1 MKNLP
6 KITSKSNP
14 LVKSVHL
21 LKSKRAAESDL
32 FICEGIKLVEEA
44 VNSGSLI
51 RYVFIS
57 DKFCESKTNGPFIK
71 KINRLDLEVIH
82 TADSILNYLS
92 DLVTHQGIIA
102 VVKKKFY
109 QDDKLFDRSDGII
122 LLLYKLQDPGNLG
135 TIIRVAEAGCVK
147 GIIITD
153 GTVDPYNPKT
163 VRATMGSI
171 FRMPIAKIDDVHGF
185 IRKVKGL
192 GYKGIGFF
200 PKAEKEYFNED
211 LTGPIIL
218 SFGHEAAGLPDEI
231 GKLMDMRL
239 RIPMSGDVESLNV
252 AVSAAVVIY
261 ESMRQRRGKIC

>member
-21 LKSKRAAESDL
+21 LKSKRTAESDL

-51 RYVFIS
+51 KHVLIS
-57 DKFCESKTNGPFIK
+57 DKFCESKINKPFMNKIK
-71 KINRLDLEVIH
+71 RLDLDIIY
-82 TADSILNYLS
+82 TTDSILDYLS
-92 DLVTHQGIIA
+92 YVVTHQGIIA
-102 VVKKKFY
+102 VVEKRFY
-109 QDDKLFDRSDGII
+109 QVDKLFDRADGII
-122 LLLYKLQDPGNLG
+122 ILLYKLQDPGNLG
-135 TIIRVAEAGCVK
+135 TVIRVAEAGGIK
-147 GIIITD
+147 GIILTD

-171 FRMPIAKIDDVHGF
+171 FRMPIAKVDDVRSF
-185 IRKVKGL
+185 IRKVKDL

-218 SFGHEAAGLPDEI
+218 TFGREAAGLPDEI
-231 GKLMDMRL
+231 GRLMDIRL
-239 RIPMSGDVESLNV
+239 KIPMSGDVESLNV

-261 ESMRQRRGKIC
+261 ECVRQRICETY

>member
-6 KITSKSNP
+6 KITSKLNP

-57 DKFCESKTNGPFIK
+57 DKFCKSKTNGPFIK
-71 KINRLDLEVIH
+71 KIKGLGLDVIH
-82 TADSILNYLS
+82 TADSIVDYLS
-92 DLVTHQGIIA
+92 DVVTHQGIIA
-102 VVKKKFY
+102 VVKKGFY
-109 QDDKLFDRSDGII
+109 QVDKLFDRSDGII
-122 LLLYKLQDPGNLG
+122 LFLYKLQDPGNLG
-135 TIIRVAEAGCVK
+135 TIIRVAEAGGVK

-171 FRMPIAKIDDVHGF
+171 FRMPIAKIDDASNF
-185 IRKVKGL
+185 IKKVKDL
-192 GYKGIGFF
+192 DYKSIGFF
-200 PKAEKEYFNED
+200 PKAKEEYFNAD

-218 SFGHEAAGLPDEI
+218 TFGHEAAGLPVEI
-231 GKLMDMRL
+231 GRLMDMQL
-239 RIPMSGDVESLNV
+239 KIPMSGDVESLNV

>member
-44 VNSGSLI
+44 VNSGSVVK
-51 RYVFIS
+51 YVFIS
-57 DKFCESKTNGPFIK
+57 DKFCESKINEPFIK
-71 KINRLDLEVIH
+71 KIKGLGLDVIH
-82 TADSILNYLS
+82 TVDSILNYLS
-92 DLVTHQGIIA
+92 DVVTHQGIIA
-102 VVKKKFY
+102 VVKKRFY
-109 QDDKLFDRSDGII
+109 HDDKLFDGAVGII

-135 TIIRVAEAGCVK
+135 TIIRVAEAGGIK

-171 FRMPIAKIDDVHGF
+171 FRMPIAKVDDVRSF
-185 IRKVKGL
+185 IRKVKDL

-211 LTGPIIL
+211 LTGSIIL
-218 SFGHEAAGLPDEI
+218 TFGHEATGLPDEI
-231 GKLMDMRL
+231 GRLMDIRL
-239 RIPMSGDVESLNV
+239 KIPMSGDMESLNV

-261 ESMRQRRGKIC
+261 ECVRQRICKTY

>member
-6 KITSKSNP
+6 KITSKLNP

-57 DKFCESKTNGPFIK
+57 DKFCKSKTNGPFIK
-71 KINRLDLEVIH
+71 KIKGLGLDVIH
-82 TADSILNYLS
+82 TADSIVDYLS
-92 DLVTHQGIIA
+92 DVVTHQGIIA
-102 VVKKKFY
+102 VVKKGFY
-109 QDDKLFDRSDGII
+109 QDDKLFDGANGII

-135 TIIRVAEAGCVK
+135 TIIRVAEAGGVK

-171 FRMPIAKIDDVHGF
+171 FRMPIAKIDDASNF
-185 IRKVKGL
+185 IKKVKDL
-192 GYKGIGFF
+192 DYKSIGFF
-200 PKAEKEYFNED
+200 PKAKEEYFNAD

-218 SFGHEAAGLPDEI
+218 TFGHEAAGLPVEI
-231 GKLMDMRL
+231 GRLMDMQL
-239 RIPMSGDVESLNV
+239 KIPMSGDVESLNV